1 VDAAEELSHQL
12 WVLRELLEQLVF
24 KLEVQSRLLS
34 AGRVRWLP
42 FIAAE
47 VDAVIDAICQLED
60 ERATASE
67 RVARQ
72 VGAPAGASLTDLAAR
87 LAEPWG
93 PLLRQH
99 RIHLLSLQGEVEE
112 TAQANHELARRGV
125 QRTREIL
132 AVLGEETVDLYTP
145 SGTTSPLPLASR
157 RLDRTV

>member
-24 KLEVQSRLLS
+24 KLEVQSMLLS

-42 FIAAE
+42 YIAAE
-47 VDAVIDAICQLED
+47 VDAVIDAICQLESD
-60 ERATASE
+60 RAAASE

-72 VGAPAGASLTDLAAR
+72 VGVPTTTGLTDLAAR
-87 LAEPWG
+87 LPEPWG
-93 PLLRQH
+93 SLLRQH

-125 QRTREIL
+125 IRTREIL
-132 AVLGEETVDLYTP
+132 AVLGEESIDLYTP
-145 SGTTSPLPLASR
+145 SGNTSSAPLASR